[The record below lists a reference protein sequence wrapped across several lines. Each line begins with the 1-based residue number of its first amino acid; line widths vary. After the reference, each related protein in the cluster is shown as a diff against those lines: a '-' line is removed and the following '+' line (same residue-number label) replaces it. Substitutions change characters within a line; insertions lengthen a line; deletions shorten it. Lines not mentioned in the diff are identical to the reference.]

1 MAPGRGLPARA
12 EEPLIR
18 INLLIKDGEP
28 GRGFGLHGHFRTF
41 LGLLGAGESQTELE
55 AGTSHKSPAGQGHPS
70 QTHTG
75 TGQAGACVK
84 KDFAKNLT
92 VRG

>member
-55 AGTSHKSPAGQGHPS
+55 VGTSHKSPAGQGTLVRPI
-70 QTHTG
+70 
-75 TGQAGACVK
+75 QA
-84 KDFAKNLT
+84 
-92 VRG
+92 RGRLALVSRRTLPRT